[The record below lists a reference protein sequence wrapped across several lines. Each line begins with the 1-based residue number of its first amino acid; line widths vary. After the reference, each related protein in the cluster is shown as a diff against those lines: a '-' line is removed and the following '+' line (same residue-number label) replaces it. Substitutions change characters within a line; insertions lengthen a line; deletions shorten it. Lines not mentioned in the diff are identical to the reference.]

1 MPFTRLASIFK
12 TARTEANV
20 ASRDYPELEE
30 VLHDRPPPNSHE
42 AAVDG
47 LCALCNAEPATQEI
61 SGTTVG
67 DRCAQHLMGV
77 PGAPTPPPEFG
88 QAVYGMAHTASW
100 ESEDRERYK
109 TLSGPPEPCATCGQ
123 PIRFDEETETYV
135 AKDGSQCP
143 SEDGHD
149 PQFVSHEAGI
159 LDWLDRKL
167 APSGL
172 VPEQGGR
179 WSFDWCRYRHN
190 SHCFYPGGLD
200 AGASSQAGYAVWV
213 PQDRGSCPRFTW
225 ESQMQCPIGAPGP
238 HSGAPGAAP
247 DAYTMAQPVQPR
259 GLLQRLLGARQ
270 DRDFHWH
277 FCAAWADVRAKAAR
291 IRREGGVRII
301 SAPDAKNPYITAEVK
316 GDHHTYQTT
325 ILRSIGG
332 KSVAG
337 WECTC
342 AWAHYAWGRSGRW
355 KKFEGRQCSHAL
367 ATIYQAQADEMF
379 GGRVKEIS
387 RQPATF
393 DRPEE
398 EGQFKKVWWYDPD
411 DERRK
416 DYVERDWRK
425 DPSKRTRSAPEWV
438 KKYEGSLVVTGNQEE
453 TEQVKVGDLQ
463 PGDRVLLTGYEDQGP
478 HTVKSLRDGT
488 PAKRIEPWEVAK
500 DRRIRGLI
508 EHNDPDHYPPE
519 DYGTIPIRHLDLA
532 GTFDEV
538 ALPHHAPIKRLTASL
553 NVTGHRDL
561 QHMMD
566 AHCPH
571 CGGRH
576 VHTNDTGS
584 LASCSACSHVFDPD
598 EALSGFSIKGSDQ
611 RPIAVEAEVRL
622 EAGESPQEVLSY
634 LRAAGAPWPEYI
646 LTEALHKPFVARDPA
661 DELHTI
667 VGLEEEQA
675 VTDNGDRIPVE
686 HLTHPDFDWH
696 SGLSFQGQQQ
706 AGAAEVQQDP
716 VEHVNADGSP
726 HNGVMVALVPP
737 EQVRKGLAVEGG
749 EAPEDMHVTV
759 GYLGKKDNVDP
770 DALHRAI
777 SSFAQE
783 APPLS
788 GKVSGFGNFEVDPE
802 RNDGFSHAHVGLV
815 DIPGITGFQ
824 SKLNE
829 HLGREG
835 LKINHEHGLQP
846 HLTVAY
852 GHEPAEYDRMPDTTS
867 HFDLPHVTVAHGG
880 TWTHYPLQGRQEAQ
894 KTGMLRWAAGPAH
907 GPILN
912 PHWQSPEPPQG
923 RSKGRAD
930 DPNATKFST
939 YEPKFQEKISNQFH
953 SNVPSELGVNTHRD
967 MVENIKGMYREAKAT
982 NPKAIRE
989 GKKWYSD
996 AHNFAKGLA
1005 QKHSDG
1011 NLRKSLGMVAGLSP
1025 QNHWEENKT
1034 QAEYIHKHLSADPDS
1049 EDGRFNI
1056 SQEDA
1061 NKAMKKQ
1068 SKQASVRKGYRQ
1080 VQQLTPGK
1088 RFADMDPEEA
1098 AHSLKAQAQY
1108 THKMKVPGRLKK
1120 DGSPW
1125 RMTFANGT
1133 GSIAKA
1139 VRIHRGE
1146 DPDDV
1151 LQGHKVR
1158 SFFNNMADHTNK
1170 QKRDDVT
1177 IDTHAVSLAAGA
1189 KFGASAPEL
1198 KKMFANGANK
1208 NQNVTGT
1215 YGYIADAYRQA
1226 HKELQDSGEMS
1237 KTSAPHHLQA
1247 TTWLHWR
1254 DINDEPGPLKEANKG
1269 RFKDYSG
1276 ENAARNKRNKELYG
1290 EDYEDEG
1297 DEDEYGHAAS
1307 LHVAAKD
1314 HSIGEAGKLLDPSN
1328 YDENAAD
1335 PDFDPD
1341 LAEDALD
1348 AEWDAEPEEME
1359 RRWQDAQAKQPR
1371 TSMLHWG
1378 AVQGDDMDT
1387 EDVDSDTSDEMDE
1400 ASAVQKNYAD
1410 QADDAQDDFYFNY
1423 PQDNQSPFP
1432 NDPNKVPPYMSALPH
1447 GAMLHWARPQPDRL
1461 FDISDIPTKKGPYQQ
1476 PRANPNFE
1484 QPDEGEIGKY
1494 LYHHSPT
1501 ENRASIMEHGLEP
1514 RDPQESSAKGMDLD
1528 PEQTPEGVYFG
1539 PHTHIGPHK
1548 RHEDVWA
1555 VDTNQVSLHHDP
1567 DDQSNYYGFHY
1578 SEDPVPPEALKL
1590 VHRHPS
1596 VAMLHWGAEAAEE
1609 MLRDEPEGALPSTD
1623 GGAPSELWESQHAG
1637 NAPDPISAGPAGF
1650 GSPLDPGYAHEDMGY
1665 PEKDEAVLRPS
1676 GGPGMGNFIN
1686 DTENKFYSLDSLS
1699 SLQTAGAAG
1708 QDSRAWLLQGDPPRS
1723 AGGDQGIRDSDIAAM
1738 ARQFLQTGE
1747 LPERANGLPKEA
1759 AKVFTPAEQAE
1770 LISEGSGGER
1780 ASNLDRLQL
1789 EGTHYLAGEDEDDL
1803 EGLFG

>member
-1 MPFTRLASIFK
+1 
-12 TARTEANV
+12 
-20 ASRDYPELEE
+20 
-30 VLHDRPPPNSHE
+30 
-42 AAVDG
+42 
-47 LCALCNAEPATQEI
+47 
-61 SGTTVG
+61 
-67 DRCAQHLMGV
+67 
-77 PGAPTPPPEFG
+77 
-88 QAVYGMAHTASW
+88 MAHTASW

-109 TLSGPPEPCATCGQ
+109 TILKDQPEEPCGNCGQ
-123 PIRFDEETETYV
+123 PIKFDDETETYV

-149 PQFVSHEAGI
+149 PLGSTSHEAGI

-167 APSGL
+167 APTGL

-190 SHCFYPGGLD
+190 SHCFYPAGLD
-200 AGASSQAGYAVWV
+200 AGASSQAGYAVWT

-225 ESQMQCPIGAPGP
+225 ESQQQCPIGAPGP
-238 HSGAPGAAP
+238 HAGGTP
-247 DAYTMAQPVQPR
+247 DAYTQQQPVQPR
-259 GLLQRLLGARQ
+259 GLLQRLLGSKDAK
-270 DRDFHWH
+270 DEDFHWH
-277 FCAAWADVRAKAAR
+277 FCAKWADVRAKAAR

-301 SAPDAKNPYITAEVK
+301 SAPDARNPYITAEVK
-316 GDHHTYQTT
+316 GDNHTYQTT

-393 DRPEE
+393 DQPGD
-398 EGQFKKVWWYDPD
+398 EGQFKKVWQYDPD
-411 DERRK
+411 DEKRK
-416 DYVERDWRK
+416 EYVERDWRK
-425 DPSKRTRSAPEWV
+425 DPTKRSGKAPEWV
-438 KKYEGSLVVTGNQEE
+438 KQYEGSLRVIAQE
-453 TEQVKVGDLQ
+453 TEQVKVGDVQ
-463 PGDRVLLTGYEDQGP
+463 PGDRVLLTGYEKEGP
-478 HTVKSLRDGT
+478 HTVKSVRDGT
-488 PAKRIEPWEVAK
+488 PAKRIEPYEDK
-500 DRRIRGLI
+500 KERTLRGII
-508 EHNDPDHYPPE
+508 EHDDPDHYPPK
-519 DYGTIPIRHLDLA
+519 DYGTIPIRHFDLA
-532 GTFDEV
+532 GTFDHI

-553 NVTGHRDL
+553 
-561 QHMMD
+561 
-566 AHCPH
+566 
-571 CGGRH
+571 
-576 VHTNDTGS
+576 S
-584 LASCSACSHVFDPD
+584 
-598 EALSGFSIKGSDQ
+598 FSEE
-611 RPIAVEAEVRL
+611 RPIAMEAEARL
-622 EAGESPQEVLSY
+622 EAGESPQAVLSY
-634 LRAAGAPWPEYI
+634 LRAADAPWPEYI

-667 VGLEEEQA
+667 VSLEGEHA
-675 VTDNGDRIPVE
+675 VTDNGDLIPAE

-696 SGLSFQGQQQ
+696 SGLSFQGQAQTNS
-706 AGAAEVQQDP
+706 AEVQQDP

-737 EQVRKGLAVEGG
+737 EKVREGLAVQDG

-759 GYLGKKDNVDP
+759 GYLGKKDSVDP
-770 DALHRAI
+770 EALHRAV
-777 SSFAQE
+777 SSFAQQV
-783 APPLS
+783 PPLK
-788 GKVSGFGNFEVDPE
+788 GKISGFGNFEVDPE

-815 DIPGITGFQ
+815 DIPGISDFQ
-824 SKLNE
+824 AKLDE

-835 LKINHEHGLQP
+835 LKVNNEHGLQP

-852 GHEPAEYDRMPDTTS
+852 GHEPAEYDSMPDTTD
-867 HFDLPHVTVAHGG
+867 HFDLPHITVAHGG
-880 TWTHYPLQGRQEAQ
+880 TWTHYPLQGSPEAQ
-894 KTGMLRWAAGPAH
+894 KTGMLRWARGPVH

-912 PHWQSPEPPQG
+912 PHWQSPEAPKG

-939 YEPKFQEKISNQFH
+939 YEPKFQEKIANQFH
-953 SNVPSELGVNTHRD
+953 SNVPSELGINTHRD

-1005 QKHSDG
+1005 QKHPG
-1011 NLRKSLGMVAGLSP
+1011 GKLRTALGMTAALSP

-1034 QAEYIHKHLSADPDS
+1034 QAEYIHHHLSADPDS

-1056 SQEDA
+1056 SHEDA
-1061 NKAMKKQ
+1061 QAAMKKQ
-1068 SKQASVRKGYRQ
+1068 SKQASVKKGYRQ

-1088 RFADMDPEEA
+1088 RFADMEPEEA

-1108 THKMKVPGRLKK
+1108 THKLKVPGRIKN
-1120 DGSPW
+1120 DGDPW
-1125 RMTFANGT
+1125 KATFANGT

-1215 YGYIADAYRQA
+1215 YGYVADAYRQA

-1254 DINDEPGPLKEANKG
+1254 DINDEPGKLKEANKG

-1290 EDYEDEG
+1290 EDYEG
-1297 DEDEYGHAAS
+1297 DEDEDEGMSAAAS
-1307 LHVAAKD
+1307 LHVAQGHD
-1314 HSIGEAGKLLDPSN
+1314 IGEAGKLLDPSN

-1348 AEWDAEPEEME
+1348 AEWDAEPAEME
-1359 RRWQDAQAKQPR
+1359 QRWQDSQAKQPR
-1371 TSMLHWG
+1371 TSMLRWG

-1387 EDVDSDTSDEMDE
+1387 DDVDSDTSDEMAD
-1400 ASAVQKNYAD
+1400 ASAVQKQYAD

-1423 PQDNQSPFP
+1423 PTDSQSPFP
-1432 NDPNKVPPYMSALPH
+1432 NDPNKVPPYMSATPH
-1447 GAMLHWARPQPDRL
+1447 GAMLHWARPRPDRL
-1461 FDISDIPTKKGPYQQ
+1461 FDVSDIPTKKGPYQE
-1476 PRANPNFE
+1476 PRSNPNFE
-1484 QPDEGEIGKY
+1484 HPYEGPIGKY
-1494 LYHHSPT
+1494 LYHHSPP
-1501 ENRASIMEHGLEP
+1501 ENRSSIMEHGLQP
-1514 RDPQESSAKGMDLD
+1514 RDPQESSAKGSDI
-1528 PEQTPEGVYFG
+1528 PSERTPEGVYLG
-1539 PHTHIGPHK
+1539 PYDHIGPHQ
-1548 RHEDVWA
+1548 RGSDVWA
-1555 VDTNQVSLHHDP
+1555 VDTNKVRLHQDP
-1567 DDQSNYYGFHY
+1567 DDDENYWGFHY
-1578 SEDPVPPEALKL
+1578 SEDPVPPEAMKL

-1596 VAMLHWGAEAAEE
+1596 VAMLHWSAEAAEE

-1623 GGAPSELWESQHAG
+1623 GGAPSELWESQHSTT
-1637 NAPDPISAGPAGF
+1637 APDPISAGPAGF
-1650 GSPLDPGYAHEDMGY
+1650 GSPLDPGSEHEDMGY
-1665 PEKDEAVLRPS
+1665 PEADEAVLRPS
-1676 GGPGMGNFIN
+1676 GGPGAGSFMNEM
-1686 DTENKFYSLDSLS
+1686 ENKMYGLDYAS
-1699 SLQTAGAAG
+1699 SLHAGTVG
-1708 QDSRAWLLQGDPPRS
+1708 QQSRAWLLQADPHRS

-1747 LPERANGLPKEA
+1747 VPGQSKVA
-1759 AKVFTPAEQAE
+1759 AKVFSPAEQVE
-1770 LISEGSGGER
+1770 LIQEGSADGTR

-1789 EGTHYLAGEDEDDL
+1789 EGTHYLADEDDEDL
-1803 EGLFG
+1803 DGLFG